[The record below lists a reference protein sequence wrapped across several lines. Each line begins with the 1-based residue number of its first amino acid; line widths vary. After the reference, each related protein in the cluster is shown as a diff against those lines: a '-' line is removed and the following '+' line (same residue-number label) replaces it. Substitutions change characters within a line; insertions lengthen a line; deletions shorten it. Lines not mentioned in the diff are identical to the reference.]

1 MQEKREE
8 LTNLGLQSYVKKL
21 DTQEQIQLKTYIAI
35 RFGKSY
41 ITINDKIN
49 GRTKF
54 SRVELLALQPII
66 EGETWRQ

>member
-1 MQEKREE
+1 MEE
-8 LTNLGLQSYVKKL
+8 LTNLGLQSYVKEL
-21 DTQEQIQLKTYIAI
+21 DAQEQIRLKTFIAM

-41 ITINDKIN
+41 ITINDKFN

-66 EGETWRQ
+66 NGETWRQ

>member
-1 MQEKREE
+1 MQEKMEE
-8 LTNLGLQSYVKKL
+8 LTNLGLQSYVKEL
-21 DTQEQIQLKTYIAI
+21 DAQEQIRLKTFIAM

-41 ITINDKIN
+41 ITINDKFS

-66 EGETWRQ
+66 NGETWRQ

>member
-1 MQEKREE
+1 MQEKMEE
-8 LTNLGLQSYVKKL
+8 LTNLGLQSYVKEL
-21 DTQEQIQLKTYIAI
+21 DAQEQIRLKTFIAM

-41 ITINDKIN
+41 ITINDKFN

-66 EGETWRQ
+66 NGETWRQ